1 MDRTM
6 RFSVALIENGDYLPS
21 LVSSLQTQNEF
32 VEELYATFETDS
44 VPFSAPTRHSL
55 AHKLNHAIA
64 NAKSAYLLFLNGDIE
79 LEEETLEEFA
89 EVAQEYPD
97 ADIIYPNEVFIAGEE
112 ERIKNYEDWY
122 QKEQLLLPS
131 LAIEDYLPQWAVLV
145 KKETIQKL
153 GGFDPRYGEHTWY
166 AFIYKNL
173 DKLRLKLSD
182 LSFVNHYLSQTFVD
196 TSYRSLLVRDIVAMH
211 SPQEIF
217 TSLDWSNEPVALAT
231 TYTLIGDRLAAYYD
245 YFNAAKYYRNAL
257 MAFHN
262 QESLKKLL
270 QSYYQMGLFDEMKNL
285 LQTQEPSPAL
295 KEEYDGKIEKTSKLI
310 KELEKA
316 VQEGK
321 AQQVLMA
328 AQDIAQFYQGAP
340 FYNILGVVH
349 YLKREP
355 ENAYRFFYK
364 AVTMNPLDNDII
376 QNLVDL
382 AKQLHKEDE
391 VIGLMTRLTEE
402 V

>member
-1 MDRTM
+1 M
-6 RFSVALIENGDYLPS
+6 RFSVALIKNGDHHPS

-32 VEELYATFETDS
+32 VEELYTTFDTDS
-44 VPFSAPTRHSL
+44 IPSPAPTQHSL
-55 AHKLNHAIA
+55 AHKLNHTIT
-64 NAKSAYLLFLNGDIE
+64 NAKSAYVLFLNGDIQ

-89 EVAQEYPD
+89 EVVEEYPD

-112 ERIKNYEDWY
+112 EQIKNYDDWY

-153 GGFDPRYGEHTWY
+153 GGFDPSYGEYTWY

-173 DKLRLKLSD
+173 GKLRLKLSD

-196 TSYRSLLVRDIVAMH
+196 TSFRSLLVRNIVAMH

-270 QSYYQMGLFDEMKNL
+270 QSYYQMGLFEEIRNL
-285 LQTQEPSPAL
+285 LHTQEPSSTL
-295 KEEYDGKIEKTSKLI
+295 EEEYSHKIEKTSKLI

-321 AQQVLMA
+321 GQQVLGA

-340 FYNILGVVH
+340 FYNILGALH
-349 YLKREP
+349 FIKGDIK
-355 ENAYRFFYK
+355 NAYLFFYK

-376 QNLVDL
+376 QNLIDL

-391 VIGLMTRLTEE
+391 VIGLMTRLIEE

>member
-1 MDRTM
+1 M
-6 RFSVALIENGDYLPS
+6 RFSVALIENGHHLSP
-21 LVSSLQTQNEF
+21 LVDSLQAQNEF
-32 VEELYATFETDS
+32 IEEPYAAFETDA
-44 VPFSAPTRHSL
+44 VPANVSTEGSL
-55 AHKLNHAIA
+55 AHKLNHIIST
-64 NAKSAYLLFLNGDIE
+64 AKSAYILLLSGDIE
-79 LEEETLEEFA
+79 LEDETLEEFA
-89 EVAQEYPD
+89 EVVEEYPD
-97 ADIIYPNEVFIAGEE
+97 ADIIYPNEVFIIGDEE
-112 ERIKNYEDWY
+112 QIKNYDDWY

-131 LAIEDYLPQWAVLV
+131 LAIEDHLPQWAVLV
-145 KKETIQKL
+145 KKETIEKL
-153 GGFDPRYGEHTWY
+153 GGFEPKYGEYTWY

-182 LSFVNHYLSQTFVD
+182 LSFVNHYLTQTFVD
-196 TSYRSLLVRDIVAMH
+196 TSYRSLLVREITSSH
-211 SPQEIF
+211 PLHQIF
-217 TSLDWSNEPVALAT
+217 TSLDWEQEAIALAT
-231 TYTLIGDRLAAYYD
+231 ANTLIGDRLAAYYD

-270 QSYYQMGLFDEMKNL
+270 ESYYQMGLFDEMKNL
-285 LQTQEPSPAL
+285 LQTQEPSLTL
-295 KEEYDGKIEKTSKLI
+295 KEEYDEKIEKTSKLI

-340 FYNILGVVH
+340 FHNILGVVH
-349 YLKREP
+349 YLKGEP

>member
-6 RFSVALIENGDYLPS
+6 RFSVALIENGDYLRP
-21 LVSSLQTQNEF
+21 LIDSLQTQNEF

-44 VPFSAPTRHSL
+44 VPSSAPAQHSL

-89 EVAQEYPD
+89 EVVEEYPD

-112 ERIKNYEDWY
+112 ERIKNYDDWY

-145 KKETIQKL
+145 KKETIKKL
-153 GGFDPRYGEHTWY
+153 GGFDPRYGEYAWY

-196 TSYRSLLVRDIVAMH
+196 TSYRSLLVRDIVAMY
-211 SPQEIF
+211 SLQEIF

-231 TYTLIGDRLAAYYD
+231 ANTLIGDRLATYYD

-270 QSYYQMGLFDEMKNL
+270 ESYYQMGLFDEMKNL

-295 KEEYDGKIEKTSKLI
+295 KEEFTDKIEKTSRLI

-321 AQQVLMA
+321 AHQVLMA

-349 YLKREP
+349 YLKGEP

>member
-1 MDRTM
+1 M
-6 RFSVALIENGDYLPS
+6 RFSVALIENGHHLSP
-21 LVSSLQTQNEF
+21 LVDSLQAQNEF
-32 VEELYATFETDS
+32 IEELYAAFETDA
-44 VPFSAPTRHSL
+44 VPANVSTEGSL
-55 AHKLNHAIA
+55 AHKLNHIIST
-64 NAKSAYLLFLNGDIE
+64 AKSAYILLLSGDIE

-89 EVAQEYPD
+89 EVVEEYPD
-97 ADIIYPNEVFIAGEE
+97 ADIIYPNEVFIIGDEE
-112 ERIKNYEDWY
+112 QIKNYDDWY

-131 LAIEDYLPQWAVLV
+131 LAIEDHLPQWAVLV

-153 GGFDPRYGEHTWY
+153 GGFDPKYGEHAWY
-166 AFIYKNL
+166 AFIYKKL

-182 LSFVNHYLSQTFVD
+182 LSFVNHYLTQTFVD
-196 TSYRSLLVRDIVAMH
+196 TSYRSLLVREITSSH
-211 SPQEIF
+211 PLHQIF
-217 TSLDWSNEPVALAT
+217 TSLDWEQEAIALAT
-231 TYTLIGDRLAAYYD
+231 ANTLIGDRLAAYYD

-257 MAFHN
+257 TAFHN

-270 QSYYQMGLFDEMKNL
+270 ESYYQMGLFDEMKNL
-285 LQTQEPSPAL
+285 LQTQEPSPTL
-295 KEEYDGKIEKTSKLI
+295 KEEYDEKIEKTSKLI

-340 FYNILGVVH
+340 FHNILGVVH
-349 YLKREP
+349 YLKGEP

-376 QNLVDL
+376 QNLVYL